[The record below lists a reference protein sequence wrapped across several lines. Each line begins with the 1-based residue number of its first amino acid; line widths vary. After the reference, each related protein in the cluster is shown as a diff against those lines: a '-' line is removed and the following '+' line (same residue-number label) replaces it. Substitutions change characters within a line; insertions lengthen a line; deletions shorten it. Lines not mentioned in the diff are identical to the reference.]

1 MKKRGQL
8 LKIEK
13 ENIEDAKEGTYL
25 YLKKKK
31 TETSNDYS
39 VKLIRM
45 IFGSQFKAI
54 KKMKS
59 IKNCL
64 KMKEKN

>member
-13 ENIEDAKEGTYL
+13 QNIEDAKEGTYL